1 MVPDS
6 SKTDL
11 PNPGIKPRSL
21 ALQADSLPIKLS
33 GKPLLLKQSNLS
45 FHISW
50 CDLGMDFKYKV
61 GKPFTIP
68 CYFVT
73 LTIYLHKEVIVLK

>member
-1 MVPDS
+1 MGNLS
-6 SKTDL
+6 C
-11 PNPGIKPRSL
+11 
-21 ALQADSLPIKLS
+21 LQQIFLIQELNQGLLHCRQIRELS
-33 GKPLLLKQSNLS
+33 GKLLLLKQSNLIV
-45 FHISW
+45 HISW
-50 CDLGMDFKYKV
+50 CDLAMDFKYKV